1 MIATLKRH
9 PWLGP
14 LVGSLVLALIVVQL
28 MPRLRPNEAG
38 AQDQSYV
45 RLKSKWQ
52 KTYLY
57 EATNQVRYGTP
68 AASDTSSHWVL
79 EDFAGSTRIKNRAT
93 GNYMAIEHLQEYVEA
108 IAIQDSWE
116 SARWTIQDAPTPG
129 YKIIRS
135 VWHNGKI
142 LHIENLRGY
151 AQTGN
156 ISTSWDSPQW
166 LIEPVGGS
174 ATATPTRTT
183 GPTATPG
190 PTSPPVPT
198 TVPGSRGATVPWI
211 EYEAESGSTNA
222 GQIPTS
228 RIFGQIATEASGR
241 RAVQLSS
248 AGHYVEFTASQA
260 ANSIV
265 VRYVIPDA
273 PKGGGIDATLSLY
286 VDGTFRQKLN
296 LTSKYAWSYGGESGT
311 LNDPSAVGAHHFF
324 DETRALVD
332 NIPAGATVKL
342 QKDGDDSAAYY
353 IVDLIDLEQVGPPKP
368 MPANFI
374 SIADCGATPD
384 DNSNDGPAIQSCI
397 DTAKAQNKGVWIPTG
412 TFDSTTQ
419 LQSNM
424 GIQIADVTVRGAGMW
439 YSTLRG
445 AHARFHCTGNNC
457 RFADFAILGE
467 TTTRDDKSPEN
478 GFNGGAGSGSWME
491 NVWVE
496 HTKVGWWVGA
506 GSQNVTDGLLIKNSR
521 FRNLFADGVNFTNG
535 TSNSIVENS
544 HFRNT
549 GDDALAT
556 WAPSFDGPSTANNT
570 FRFNTI
576 QLPWRANCLAIYGG
590 RDHKIQDN
598 LCYDVVTYPGI
609 LIAQEFNS
617 HPFGGTTRV
626 ERNSLIR
633 AGGPMWSQQHG
644 ALKINT
650 AEGPISGLIVDD
662 LIIDSPTYAGI
673 HIQGPAQLS
682 DTTLANIRVANAGSY
697 GVLINGK
704 ATGGATFN
712 GVNVSGPIAGGLH
725 DETNGTF
732 ALTRG
737 TGNSG
742 W

>member
-9 PWLGP
+9 RWLG
-14 LVGSLVLALIVVQL
+14 LGLLLGCLVLALLILQL
-28 MPRLRPNEAG
+28 MPQRRPPDAG
-38 AQDQSYV
+38 AQMQS
-45 RLKSKWQ
+45 
-52 KTYLY
+52 T
-57 EATNQVRYGTP
+57 ATP
-68 AASDTSSHWVL
+68 S
-79 EDFAGSTRIKNRAT
+79 RAT
-93 GNYMAIEHLQEYVEA
+93 G
-108 IAIQDSWE
+108 
-116 SARWTIQDAPTPG
+116 PT
-129 YKIIRS
+129 
-135 VWHNGKI
+135 V
-142 LHIENLRGY
+142 
-151 AQTGN
+151 
-156 ISTSWDSPQW
+156 TS
-166 LIEPVGGS
+166 
-174 ATATPTRTT
+174 
-183 GPTATPG
+183 G

-198 TVPGSRGATVPWI
+198 LVPGSRGATVPWI

-228 RIFGQIATEASGR
+228 RIFGQIASEASGR

-248 AGHYVEFTASQA
+248 VGQYVQFTSSQA

-273 PKGGGIDATLSLY
+273 PNGGGIDATISLY
-286 VDGTFRQKLN
+286 VDGTFRQKLD
-296 LTSKYAWSYGGESGT
+296 LTSRYAWSYGGETGS
-311 LNDPSAVGAHHFF
+311 LNDPGAVGAHHFF
-324 DETRALVD
+324 DESRALVGD
-332 NIPAGATVKL
+332 IPAGATVKL

-353 IVDLIDLEQVGPPKP
+353 IIDLIDLEQVGAQKT
-368 MPANFI
+368 MPADFI

-384 DNSNDGPAIQSCI
+384 DGSDDGQAIQECI
-397 DTAKAQNKGVWIPTG
+397 NTARSQNKGVWIPAG
-412 TFDSTTQ
+412 TFDSNAQ
-419 LQSNM
+419 PQSNM
-424 GIQIADVTVRGAGMW
+424 GIAIADVTVRGAGMW

-445 AHARFHCTGNNC
+445 PYARFHCTGDNC

-467 TTTRDDKSPEN
+467 TVTRDDKNPEN
-478 GFNGGAGSGSWME
+478 GFNGGAGSGSWMDS
-491 NVWVE
+491 VWVE

-506 GSQNVTDGLLIKNSR
+506 GSQNVTDGLVIKNSR

-556 WAPSFDGPSTANNT
+556 WAPSFDGPITANNT

-598 LCYDVVTYPGI
+598 LCYDVLTYPGI
-609 LIAQEFNS
+609 LIAQEFDA
-617 HPFGGTTRV
+617 HPFGGTIRV
-626 ERNSLIR
+626 ERNSLVR

-644 ALKINT
+644 ALKINS
-650 AEGPISGLIVDD
+650 AQGPISGLVVDD
-662 LIIDSPTYAGI
+662 LIIDSPTYSGI
-673 HIQGPAQLS
+673 HIQGPANLS
-682 DTTLANIRVANAGSY
+682 NITLGNIYITNPGSY
-697 GVLINGK
+697 GILINRN

-712 GVNVSGPIAGGLH
+712 GVSVSNPIAGGLR